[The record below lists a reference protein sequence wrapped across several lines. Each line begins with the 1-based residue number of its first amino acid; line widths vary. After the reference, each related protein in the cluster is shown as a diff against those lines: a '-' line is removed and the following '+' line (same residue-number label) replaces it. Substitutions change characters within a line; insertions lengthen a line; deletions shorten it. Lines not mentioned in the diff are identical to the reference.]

1 MNHSLS
7 PNVEYK
13 VMGIKDHSG
22 KEVPRIA
29 MVSKKVINVGEELLW
44 NYGERSKKIVADN
57 AWLRNGSKKHAKKG
71 GAGGAVRKPK
81 QHARKPAKMPAST
94 APSPNT

>member
-1 MNHSLS
+1 MIPTFPHSVDAYGQVATASTMNHSLS

-57 AWLRNGSKKHAKKG
+57 A
-71 GAGGAVRKPK
+71 
-81 QHARKPAKMPAST
+81 
-94 APSPNT
+94 